1 MRCSGTASSGAPATT
16 AFTYTSS
23 APSTPTSGRSL
34 VYVRILLHVLNAHS
48 HKNRSLA
55 LEDEAF
61 FGHPEQSQTV
71 VFYSHE
77 HLLEFKQLSW
87 PQFARQLCETY
98 ETLADKRSQPASAPS
113 ANVPK
118 VFLSYA
124 SEDAEPLEQ
133 LAEKLHAA
141 GIDTWR
147 DKQNLC
153 AGDNW
158 NRQLVHVIEKLVDY
172 VVVVQSPAM
181 IGRVEGVFHEE
192 IGVALK
198 RQSRLGE
205 GFIFV
210 VPVTLSPCE
219 GLDRLSHLHNIA
231 VDSQA
236 GMNALVEAIDSD
248 WQRRGGRP
256 REAV

>member
-1 MRCSGTASSGAPATT
+1 MS
-16 AFTYTSS
+16 
-23 APSTPTSGRSL
+23 
-34 VYVRILLHVLNAHS
+34 I
-48 HKNRSLA
+48 
-55 LEDEAF
+55 
-61 FGHPEQSQTV
+61 
-71 VFYSHE
+71 
-77 HLLEFKQLSW
+77 LLEFKQLSW
-87 PQFARQLCETY
+87 PQFARQLCEAY

-181 IGRVEGVFHEE
+181 IGRVEGV
-192 IGVALK
+192 L
-198 RQSRLGE
+198 
-205 GFIFV
+205 
-210 VPVTLSPCE
+210 
-219 GLDRLSHLHNIA
+219 
-231 VDSQA
+231 
-236 GMNALVEAIDSD
+236 AIDSD